1 MRYQIFS
8 KHRKPTLSLRLIWG
22 SCCLIFAVLLQG
34 CAATLPAC
42 LPASSVQTAAP
53 SLSTPQPAQAYSKQW
68 QQEVGDWQK
77 LVLQSRQ
84 KLKATQLMQD

>member
-1 MRYQIFS
+1 MRSQISS
-8 KHRKPTLSLRLIWG
+8 KHSKPMLSLRLIWG
-22 SCCLIFAVLLQG
+22 SCCLIFAALLQA
-34 CAATLPAC
+34 CAVTSPTC
-42 LPASSVQTAAP
+42 LSALSVQTAAP